1 MSIQPILKL
10 FSLVFLLGLT
20 LHAGA
25 QAQVGAVSKGSYQL
39 SSGDVLRISV
49 YGEPDLSFEEI
60 RLNDAGTFSYPFLG
74 EVNAAGKTPR
84 QVEQEITEELKNGY
98 LRDPRV
104 SISVINYREF
114 YISGEVKQ
122 PGGYPYQPGLTL
134 DRAIA
139 LAGGLTERAST
150 RRITIVRGS
159 SDSRESERATLST
172 LVKPGDTITIDQIL
186 LTEPSRTSNAFSK
199 PTNPNPRA

>member
-1 MSIQPILKL
+1 MLIQPILKAISMIL
-10 FSLVFLLGLT
+10 LLGLS
-20 LHAGA
+20 LAASA
-25 QAQVGAVSKGSYQL
+25 QQAVQPQAAAVSKGSYEL

-84 QVEQEITEELKNGY
+84 EIEQIITNELKNGY
-98 LRDPRV
+98 LVDPRV
-104 SISVINYREF
+104 SISVTSYREF
-114 YISGEVKQ
+114 YISGEVNQ

-159 SDSRESERATLST
+159 DQQRESERATLST
-172 LVKPGDTITIDQIL
+172 LVKPGDTITIDQG
-186 LTEPSRTSNAFSK
+186 FF
-199 PTNPNPRA
+199 